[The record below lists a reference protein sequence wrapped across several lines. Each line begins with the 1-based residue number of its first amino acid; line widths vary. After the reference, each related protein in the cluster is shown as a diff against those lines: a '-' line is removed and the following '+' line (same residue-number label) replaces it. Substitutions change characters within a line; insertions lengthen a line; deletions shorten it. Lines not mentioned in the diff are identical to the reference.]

1 MDAGVPGWNSKCC
14 GATSRAVVTT
24 RSTVPGRP
32 VTVKAA
38 ARKNPRRRKL
48 SMANRVW
55 EQWYPAGV
63 TWDLPLPP
71 AAPLENLLEE
81 TAQRLPDAVAINF
94 YDRAF
99 TYRELRQ
106 LAAQAAKGLQLLG
119 VGPGVNVGLH
129 LPNSPHFIICFFA
142 VLMAGGR
149 VVTFSPL
156 AAPRELKRQLED
168 AETQVM
174 VTMNLPTLYPQ
185 IAALK
190 GTAKFETLVV
200 CRLEEALPAVA
211 ASIFGPSASRVPGL
225 GREVEFAELTANDGR
240 VRPYA
245 HGPLEDEVA
254 VLQYTGGTTG
264 EPKGAMLTHA
274 NFCVVVNVLNAW
286 FGERRQ
292 GQIDKTLAVL
302 PLFHIFGL
310 SCIMLLAIANGNE
323 IVLHLRFDAERVL
336 ADISAKKITSF
347 PGVPTMYTALINHPK
362 FTEFDLSSVSMWSS
376 GGAPLPLDVQ
386 QRFETLTGH
395 SPREGYGL
403 TETAPLGTLSVP
415 EGPVRQGSVGVPA
428 PHTLIEV
435 VDLDTGSTP
444 LSPGEIGEICLRGP
458 QVMKGYWKNP
468 LATEQALRGGRFHT
482 GDIGFMSPDGFL
494 TLVDRKKDMILSS
507 GYNVFPRN
515 VEEAIYEH
523 PGVAEVTVIGVPDSY
538 RGQSA
543 KAFIVLKPGCT
554 PFDLEALRSF
564 LADKLATYE
573 MPTAMEI
580 RASLPKTPVGKL
592 SKKELVAEEL
602 AKRQSAPT

>member
-1 MDAGVPGWNSKCC
+1 
-14 GATSRAVVTT
+14 
-24 RSTVPGRP
+24 
-32 VTVKAA
+32 
-38 ARKNPRRRKL
+38 
-48 SMANRVW
+48 MASQVW

-63 TWDLPLPP
+63 TWDLSLPP
-71 AAPLENLLEE
+71 AVPLESLLEG
-81 TAQRLPDAVAINF
+81 TAQRLPEAIAIEF
-94 YDRAF
+94 YDRVF
-99 TYRELRQ
+99 TYRELYQ

-119 VGPGVNVGLH
+119 VGPGVHVGLH
-129 LPNSPHFIICFFA
+129 LPNSPHFVICFFA
-142 VLMAGGR
+142 VLIAGGR

-174 VTMNLPTLYPQ
+174 VTMDLATLYPQ

-190 GTAKFETLVV
+190 GTAKFDTLVV
-200 CRLEEALPAVA
+200 CRLEDVLPAA
-211 ASIFGPSASRVPGL
+211 AARGFGVPATRVPGR
-225 GREVEFAELTANDGR
+225 GREVEFAELIANDGR
-240 VRPYA
+240 PQPHS

-274 NFCVVVNVLNAW
+274 NFCAVINVLSAW
-286 FGERRQ
+286 GGGRWQRPN
-292 GQIDKTLAVL
+292 DKVLAVL
-302 PLFHIFGL
+302 PLYHIFGL
-310 SCIMLLAIANGNE
+310 SCIMLLAIADGTQV
-323 IVLHLRFDAERVL
+323 VLHLRFDPERVL
-336 ADISAKKITSF
+336 ADISSKKITMF

-362 FTEFDLSSVSMWSS
+362 FTQFDLSSVSMWSS
-376 GGAPLPLDVQ
+376 GGAPLPVDVQ
-386 QRFETLTGH
+386 QRFEGLTGH

-428 PHTLIEV
+428 PHALIEV
-435 VDLDTGSTP
+435 VDLDTGTTLLP
-444 LSPGEIGEICLRGP
+444 PGERGEICISGP

-482 GDIGFMSPDGFL
+482 GDIGFISPDGFV

-515 VEEAIYEH
+515 IEEAIYEH
-523 PGVAEVTVIGVPDSY
+523 PAVAEVTVIGVPDSY

-543 KAFIVLKPGCT
+543 KAFIVLKPGHA
-554 PFDLEALRSF
+554 PFDVDALRSF

-573 MPTAMEI
+573 MPAAMEI

-602 AKRQSAPT
+602 AKRPLAPTAPSSQMRD

>member
-1 MDAGVPGWNSKCC
+1 
-14 GATSRAVVTT
+14 
-24 RSTVPGRP
+24 
-32 VTVKAA
+32 
-38 ARKNPRRRKL
+38 
-48 SMANRVW
+48 MANRVW

-63 TWDLPLPP
+63 SWDMPLPP
-71 AAPLENLLEE
+71 AVPLESLLEE
-81 TAQRLPDAVAINF
+81 TAQRLPDAIAIDF

-99 TYRELRQ
+99 TYRELHQ
-106 LAAQAAKGLQLLG
+106 LATQAAKGLQLLG
-119 VGPGVNVGLH
+119 VGPGVHVGLH
-129 LPNSPHFIICFFA
+129 LPNSPHFVICFFA
-142 VLMAGGR
+142 TLMAGGR

-190 GTAKFETLVV
+190 GTGKFNTLVV
-200 CRLEEALPAVA
+200 CCFEDVLPAA
-211 ASIFGPSASRVPGL
+211 TAGAFGPPATRVSGP
-225 GREVEFAELTANDGR
+225 GREVEFAELIANDGR
-240 VRPYA
+240 VQPHA

-274 NFCVVVNVLNAW
+274 NFCAVINVLNVW
-286 FGERRQ
+286 TGERRQ
-292 GQIDKTLAVL
+292 RQIDKALAVL

-310 SCIMLLAIANGNE
+310 SCIMLLAIANGTP
-323 IVLHLRFDAERVL
+323 IVLHLRFDPERVL
-336 ADISAKKITSF
+336 ADISAKKITLF

-362 FTEFDLSSVSMWSS
+362 FTQFDLSSVSMWSS

-386 QRFETLTGH
+386 QRFESLTGH

-415 EGPVRQGSVGVPA
+415 QGPVRQGSVGIPA
-428 PHTLIEV
+428 PHTLVEV
-435 VDLDTGSTP
+435 VDLDTGTTP
-444 LSPGEIGEICLRGP
+444 LPPGERGEICLRGP

-468 LATEQALRGGRFHT
+468 AATEQAMRGGRFHT

-523 PGVAEVTVIGVPDSY
+523 SAVAEVTVIGVPDSY

-543 KAFIVLKPGCT
+543 KAFIVLKAGRA

-580 RASLPKTPVGKL
+580 RVSLPKTPVGKL

-602 AKRQSAPT
+602 AKRQSAPTPPSPQRGA

>member
-1 MDAGVPGWNSKCC
+1 MA
-14 GATSRAVVTT
+14 SRA
-24 RSTVPGRP
+24 
-32 VTVKAA
+32 
-38 ARKNPRRRKL
+38 
-48 SMANRVW
+48 W

-63 TWDLPLPP
+63 TWDLPLP
-71 AAPLENLLEE
+71 AAEPVESLLEA
-81 TAQRLPDAVAINF
+81 TAQRLPEAIAIDF
-94 YDRAF
+94 YDRVF
-99 TYRELRQ
+99 TYRELHQ

-119 VGPGVNVGLH
+119 VGPGVHVGLH
-129 LPNSPHFIICFFA
+129 LPNSPHFVICFFA
-142 VLMAGGR
+142 ALMAGGR
-149 VVTFSPL
+149 VANFSPL

-168 AETQVM
+168 AEIQVM
-174 VTMNLPTLYPQ
+174 VTMDLATLYPQ

-190 GTAKFETLVV
+190 GTAKFHTLVV
-200 CRLEEALPAVA
+200 CRLEDVLPDAVA
-211 ASIFGPSASRVPGL
+211 GSFGVPATRAPGP
-225 GREVEFAELTANDGR
+225 GRELEFVELTANDGR
-240 VRPYA
+240 PRPYP

-274 NFCVVVNVLNAW
+274 NFCTVINVLGVW
-286 FGERRQ
+286 GGERWQRPS
-292 GQIDKTLAVL
+292 DKVLAVL
-302 PLFHIFGL
+302 PLYHIFGL
-310 SCIMLLAIANGNE
+310 SCIMLLAIAHGTQ
-323 IVLHLRFDAERVL
+323 IVLHLRFDPERVL
-336 ADISAKKITSF
+336 ADISSKKITLF

-376 GGAPLPLDVQ
+376 GGAPLPVDVQ
-386 QRFETLTGH
+386 QRFEALTGH

-435 VDLDTGSTP
+435 VDLDTGTTLLP
-444 LSPGEIGEICLRGP
+444 PGERGEICISGP
-458 QVMKGYWKNP
+458 QVMKGYWNNP
-468 LATEQALRGGRFHT
+468 VATEQALRGGRFHT
-482 GDIGFMSPDGFL
+482 GDIGFISPDGFV

-515 VEEAIYEH
+515 IEEAIYEH
-523 PGVAEVTVIGVPDSY
+523 PAVAEVTVIGVPDSY

-543 KAFIVLKPGCT
+543 KAFIVLKPGHA
-554 PFDLEALRSF
+554 PFDVEALRSF

-602 AKRQSAPT
+602 AKRQ

>member
-1 MDAGVPGWNSKCC
+1 
-14 GATSRAVVTT
+14 
-24 RSTVPGRP
+24 
-32 VTVKAA
+32 
-38 ARKNPRRRKL
+38 
-48 SMANRVW
+48 MANRVW

-71 AAPLENLLEE
+71 AAPLESLLEE
-81 TAQRLPDAVAINF
+81 TAQRLPDAIAIDF

-99 TYRELRQ
+99 TYRELHQ

-119 VGPGVNVGLH
+119 VGPGVHVGLH

-142 VLMAGGR
+142 TLMAGGR

-156 AAPRELKRQLED
+156 AAPRELRRQLED
-168 AETQVM
+168 AETRVM
-174 VTMNLPTLYPQ
+174 VTINLPTLYPQ

-200 CRLEEALPAVA
+200 CHIEEALPAA
-211 ASIFGPSASRVPGL
+211 ATGIFGPLASRLPGP
-225 GREVEFAELTANDGR
+225 GREVEFAELIANDGR
-240 VRPYA
+240 VQSHA

-274 NFCVVVNVLNAW
+274 NFCAVINVLNVW
-286 FGERRQ
+286 GGERRQ
-292 GQIDKTLAVL
+292 RLFDKTLAVL

-310 SCIMLLAIANGNE
+310 SCIMLLAIANGTQ
-323 IVLHLRFDAERVL
+323 IVLHLRFDPERVL
-336 ADISAKKITSF
+336 ADISAKKITLF

-362 FTEFDLSSVSMWSS
+362 FREFDLSSVAMWSS

-386 QRFETLTGH
+386 QRFEALTGH
-395 SPREGYGL
+395 PPREGYGL

-415 EGPVRQGSVGVPA
+415 AGPVRQGSVGVPA
-428 PHTLIEV
+428 PHTLVEV

-444 LSPGEIGEICLRGP
+444 LPPGEIGEICLRGP
-458 QVMKGYWKNP
+458 QVMKGYWNNP
-468 LATEQALRGGRFHT
+468 VATEQALRGGRFHT

-523 PGVAEVTVIGVPDSY
+523 PAVAEVTVIGVPDNY

-543 KAFIVLKPGCT
+543 KAFIVLKPGGA

-564 LADKLATYE
+564 LADKLAAYE

-602 AKRQSAPT
+602 AKRQSAPTQQSSQSA